1 VTEIRESI
9 VDMKAKIE
17 SKADSS
23 LYTGASFKSAL
34 DAGKVDPSMLSS
46 TLGTMDISAKKL
58 AMKCVM
64 DSSAMVKE
72 MEEQK
77 EMIDA
82 YDWAQWEKKGLD
94 AATIAEVKAVMAA
107 GVDAEKG
114 MLGDTKGAFEAMEK
128 EISAAFKGPGGFLE
142 LAAGEEKA
150 AAAGMAKCLAD
161 MEKLELDAVGI
172 RDVTIAEILEREP
185 ELRAEIEEEI
195 KNNNW
200 GY

>member
-1 VTEIRESI
+1 
-9 VDMKAKIE
+9 
-17 SKADSS
+17 
-23 LYTGASFKSAL
+23 
-34 DAGKVDPSMLSS
+34 
-46 TLGTMDISAKKL
+46 
-58 AMKCVM
+58 
-64 DSSAMVKE
+64 MVKE

-150 AAAGMAKCLAD
+150 AAAGMAKCVRSRPPRGARLAVSPSQPR
-161 MEKLELDAVGI
+161 VGGARGHVARGSLPPLGVSSI
-172 RDVTIAEILEREP
+172 GCSHA
-185 ELRAEIEEEI
+185 
-195 KNNNW
+195 
-200 GY
+200 